1 MKVLSINQL
10 WAKTGLPGGGEGCRD
25 ISRVLVQGSIAKE
38 KEKRAP
44 GGSLS
49 RLLDLAVA
57 LVCCMTLASSGPP
70 WASVPPSVK
79 WDQDVLL

>member
-1 MKVLSINQL
+1 M
-10 WAKTGLPGGGEGCRD
+10 
-25 ISRVLVQGSIAKE
+25 AKE

-57 LVCCMTLASSGPP
+57 LVCCVTLASSGPP